1 MDIKMA
7 AKYNQHLT
15 KTVNFYA
22 DFENYAQSITQ
33 RAN

>member
-7 AKYNQHLT
+7 AKYLT